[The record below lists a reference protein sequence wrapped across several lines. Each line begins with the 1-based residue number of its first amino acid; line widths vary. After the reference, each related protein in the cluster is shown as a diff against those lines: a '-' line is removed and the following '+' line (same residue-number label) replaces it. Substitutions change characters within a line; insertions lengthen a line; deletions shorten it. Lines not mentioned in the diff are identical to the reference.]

1 MPESIRLPPLSAV
14 RRDATIDLCRRF
26 APRFACRGE
35 RRAALAAAI
44 AAAAWPPPG
53 PADLLPPLRCAA
65 RLLDIGSA
73 VDFYNRANRAASLV
87 VRADL
92 PGFTHRES
100 AQIAAILLASENGR
114 LPRRFRNCRLLSPDD
129 MQRLA
134 QAAVILTLADH
145 LDCRLPPELPAAA
158 VRVHRPQGTLT
169 GTLTV
174 RTPGWSPSSAPG
186 LSQRW
191 QETFGE
197 TIRVTTARG
206 NEL

>member
-1 MPESIRLPPLSAV
+1 
-14 RRDATIDLCRRF
+14 
-26 APRFACRGE
+26 
-35 RRAALAAAI
+35 
-44 AAAAWPPPG
+44 
-53 PADLLPPLRCAA
+53 
-65 RLLDIGSA
+65 
-73 VDFYNRANRAASLV
+73 
-87 VRADL
+87 
-92 PGFTHRES
+92 
-100 AQIAAILLASENGR
+100 
-114 LPRRFRNCRLLSPDD
+114 

-186 LSQRW
+186 LPQRW